1 MTIMWG
7 CLDDCVNLYL
17 GNIPVSYPLK
27 TLKNIWFSG
36 VLRGSKMGAL
46 AKNRLNKSQNF
57 ARNLRICWEQFKA
70 SNLMDDVF
78 TRKFKEL
85 IRVSSCHLLFLRY
98 FSIGFKVQDLMEG
111 NKFYIFV
118 FLKSSPGFHIFP

>member
-1 MTIMWG
+1 MWG
-7 CLDDCVNLYL
+7 CLDDYVNLYL

-57 ARNLRICWEQFKA
+57 ARNLRIC
-70 SNLMDDVF
+70 
-78 TRKFKEL
+78 
-85 IRVSSCHLLFLRY
+85 
-98 FSIGFKVQDLMEG
+98 
-111 NKFYIFV
+111 
-118 FLKSSPGFHIFP
+118 